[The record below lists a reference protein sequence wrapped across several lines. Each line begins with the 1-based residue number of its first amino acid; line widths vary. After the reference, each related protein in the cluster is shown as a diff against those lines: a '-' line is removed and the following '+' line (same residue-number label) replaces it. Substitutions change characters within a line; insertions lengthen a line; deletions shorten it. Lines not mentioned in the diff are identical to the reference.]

1 MCGICGIVSPKTID
15 EKLLRSMCR
24 VLTHRGPDDEGI
36 YLNKGV
42 EKRIGLGHKR
52 LSIIDLGGGHQP
64 MHNED
69 ETVWI
74 VFNGE
79 IYNFQDLRKWLEQ
92 NGHKFYTYTDT
103 EVIIH
108 LYEERGAECLNEL
121 RGMFAFAIWDENKKR
136 LFLAR
141 DRVGKKP
148 VVYAYQDNEFIFASE
163 LKSILEH
170 PRIKREIEPCALD
183 LYLTYQY
190 VPSPWTIFKG
200 INKLPPAHYLIY
212 ENGKVTINRYWE
224 LPWTPKM
231 KIDEEEA
238 CEETIRLLEESTKLR
253 LISDVPIGAFLS
265 GGIDSSAVVAM
276 MARTGAKPIKTFSI
290 GFEVGSFN
298 ELKFARIIAK
308 HFNTEHKEFI
318 VKPDAIE
325 VLPKLIWHYNE
336 PFADS
341 SAIPTYYVAKMTREY
356 VTVALN
362 GDGGDENFGGYERYV
377 GMEITSIYDKLPR
390 SIKAVWTNLIKTVR
404 PVGSTK
410 LNRFINGLILPPEKR
425 YLRWMS
431 VFDEERRMALYSPEF
446 LSSLGPYEASAYL
459 FSMLS
464 RRDIENILDRVFST
478 DIMSYLPEDLLVKMD
493 IATMANSLE
502 ARSPFLDHKLM
513 EFAGR
518 LPSRFKVRGFVTKYI
533 LKKALKKIL
542 PREILSR
549 GKKGFGVPVG
559 IWFKGEL
566 KGYLSNVLLDNRT
579 LKRGYFKPDYVKQ
592 LVTEHTTGRLDHTHR
607 LWALLN
613 FELWH
618 RMFIDNKI

>member
-1 MCGICGIVSPKTID
+1 MCGICGIVSPKLID

-36 YLNKGV
+36 YLNEGM

-69 ETVWI
+69 ETIWI

-79 IYNFQDLRKWLEQ
+79 IYNFQDLRKGLEQ
-92 NGHKFYTYTDT
+92 DGHKFYTYTDT

-108 LYEERGAECLNEL
+108 LYEERGAGCLNEL
-121 RGMFAFAIWDENKKR
+121 RGMFAFAIWDERKKR

-148 VVYAYQDNEFIFASE
+148 LVYAYQDNEFIFASE

-170 PRIKREIEPCALD
+170 PCVKREIEPCALD

-212 ENGKVTINRYWE
+212 ENGKVTVNRYWE
-224 LPWTPKM
+224 LPFTPKM

-298 ELKFARIIAK
+298 ELKFARIIAR

-341 SAIPTYYVAKMTREY
+341 SAIPTYYVAKMTRDY

-377 GMEITSIYDKLPR
+377 GMEIASIYDKLPR
-390 SIKAVWTNLIKTVR
+390 PLKAVFRNITKKLV
-404 PVGSTK
+404 PPGSSK
-410 LNRFINGLILPPEKR
+410 FRRLINGLILPPEKR

-446 LSSLGPYEASAYL
+446 LNRLGSYESSAYL

-464 RRDIENILDRVFST
+464 RQDIEDMLDRVFST

-518 LPSRFKVRGFVTKYI
+518 LPSRFKVRGLTTKYI

-542 PREILSR
+542 PSEILSR

-566 KGYLSNVLLDNRT
+566 KGYLSNVLLDNTT
-579 LKRGYFKPDYVKQ
+579 LKRGYFKSDYVRQ
-592 LVTEHTTGRLDHTHR
+592 LVTEHTTGIYDHTHR

-618 RMFIDNKI
+618 RMFIDG